1 MDLHQSLAVL
11 DRLSIEQR
19 GKRLEPLEREIL
31 TIAWNKESYCQS
43 ENYQEQTVKNRAVK
57 LWKYLSELLRTKVNK
72 HNLQQVLAG
81 LDLENTV
88 PELLA
93 TPNIDRPRRSK
104 FYGRLTELW
113 QLQAWIESEQSKL
126 IFLYGMK
133 GIGKTT
139 LAHKLTEQLAPKLD
153 RVIWISLAAAPTLIE
168 TLTTIIKQAGG
179 GRDAKLAKNIQT
191 AIDKT
196 IAYLQANRCL
206 LIFDNADPVLNQ
218 ADRLTSNLFT
228 DYCQFFDRLNSVT
241 SDVCC
246 ITISTEQCSAINSS
260 YRQLEISKL
269 DQSSCQELISTSELT
284 GTTAEWEILID
295 LYLGNPQYLKIVANT
310 IADIFAGKIEQF
322 LATNLLVYQQIE
334 ILLSQQLDQL
344 SNPELSIMI
353 WLAIEGKSISLE
365 QLRLITSVS
374 ISNANTAKILDT
386 LVRKYLVEV
395 TADRFTLSDLIMEFV
410 TARYQDLVCKGI
422 TAKKFDVLHVYP
434 ISRSKLESTSDQSNP
449 IEQSFK
455 YSQDHCSPI
464 IDRLLIGASSK
475 YQKIEILSEILF
487 PSPSKTVNTKQNLA
501 AKLQAVLQQ
510 LDPIN
515 TNNIDQPSYAI
526 QNINHLI
533 GAINLKA
540 LM

>member
-1 MDLHQSLAVL
+1 MDLHQSLNVL
-11 DRLSIEQR
+11 DRILIEQR
-19 GKRLEPLEREIL
+19 GQRLEPLEREIL
-31 TIAWNKESYCQS
+31 VMAWEKESYQKIES
-43 ENYQEQTVKNRAVK
+43 YQEQTVKNRAVK
-57 LWKYLSELLRTKVNK
+57 LWKCLSELLKTKVNK

-81 LDLENTV
+81 LDLNHTV
-88 PELLA
+88 PELFA
-93 TPNIDRPRRSK
+93 TLNIDQPRRSR

-179 GRDAKLAKNIQT
+179 GRDAKLSKNIQT

-196 IAYLQANRCL
+196 ITYLQENRCL

-218 ADRLTSNLFT
+218 ADRSTPDLQI
-228 DYCQFFDRLNSVT
+228 DYLQFFDRLNSVT
-241 SDVCC
+241 EDVCC
-246 ITISTEQCSAINSS
+246 LIISTEKCLTINSS

-269 DQSSCQELISTSELT
+269 DRSSCQELISASELI

-295 LYLGNPQYLKIVANT
+295 LYHGNPQYLKIVANT

-322 LATNLLVYQQIE
+322 LATNLFVYQQIE

-353 WLAIEGKSISLE
+353 WLAIEGEPISLE
-365 QLRLITSVS
+365 QLQLITSVS

-422 TAKKFDVLHVYP
+422 TAKKFDILHFYP
-434 ISRSKLESTSDQSNP
+434 ISRSKLEPTSDRINP
-449 IEQSFK
+449 IEKLFK
-455 YSQDHCSPI
+455 RSQDHCSPI
-464 IDRLLIGASSK
+464 IDQLLIGESLK
-475 YQKIEILSEILF
+475 HRRTEILSEILF
-487 PSPSKTVNTKQNLA
+487 PSPSQSVNAKQNLA
-501 AKLQAVLQQ
+501 AKLQAILRQ
-510 LDPIN
+510 LDLIN
-515 TNNIDQPSYAI
+515 TNNIDHHSYAI

-533 GAINLKA
+533 GAIDIK
-540 LM
+540 